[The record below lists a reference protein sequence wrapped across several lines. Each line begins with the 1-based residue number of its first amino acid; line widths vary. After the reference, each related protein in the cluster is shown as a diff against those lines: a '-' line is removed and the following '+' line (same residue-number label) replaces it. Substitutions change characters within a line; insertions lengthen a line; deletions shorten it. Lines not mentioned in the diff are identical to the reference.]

1 MERKTKKH
9 AGKSRSRYGHWGAV
23 FLLLFGVAGCAAVGP
38 DYVRPDIKA
47 PAQWDTVAADPDG
60 TGKADPDALA
70 AWWHTLDD
78 PVLNRLIDAA
88 AANNLDVKS
97 AFSRVREARARK
109 AKSAASQLPGVDAT
123 ASAQKRLSSSAAGS
137 SETSELYSAG
147 VDAGWEIDLFGGI
160 RRSMEAAQADIEA
173 GVEDLNDVMVTL
185 LAEAAL
191 NYVDVRTYQARLAVT
206 SKNID
211 AQQQTW
217 EILGTLFQAGMGD
230 ALAVDQARY
239 NLESSRAKIPDL
251 KVGLAQA
258 INRLVVLTGQPAET
272 LRRMVADVRS
282 VPRATLQLAVG
293 VPADLLRRRPDIRR
307 AERELA
313 AQTARVG
320 EAEAALYPTFTL
332 NGSIGL
338 DALTI
343 GNLFASGSRSG
354 FFGPAF
360 NWPVFDGGA
369 TRANIR
375 AQGELLQQARLS
387 YEASVLDAVEEVEN
401 ALAAY
406 VQEQHKYESLTAA
419 TDSARSASEIAVNQY
434 TTGLIGFSDVLD
446 AQRSLLSFED
456 QLAQSRGSLMSTL
469 VRLYKALGGG
479 WQSFE
484 HASFSESSEDRG

>member
-1 MERKTKKH
+1 MERNTEKD
-9 AGKSRSRYGHWGAV
+9 AGSSRNCRRYWVTV
-23 FLLLFGVAGCAAVGP
+23 FLVLFAVAGCAAVGP

-47 PAQWDTVAADPDG
+47 PARWDTVAADPDG
-60 TGKADPDALA
+60 IGKADPDALA

-97 AFSRVREARARK
+97 ALSRVREARARK
-109 AKSAASQLPGVDAT
+109 AKSTASQLPGVDAT
-123 ASAQKRLSSSAAGS
+123 ASAQKRLSSSATGS

-147 VDAGWEIDLFGGI
+147 VDAGWEIDLFGGV
-160 RRSMEAAQADIEA
+160 RRSVEAAQADIEA

-185 LAEAAL
+185 LAEVAL

-211 AQQQTW
+211 AQLQTW
-217 EILGTLFQAGMGD
+217 EILETLFQAGMGD

-251 KVGLAQA
+251 NVGLTEAV
-258 INRLVVLTGQPAET
+258 NRLVVLTGQPSET
-272 LRRMVADVRS
+272 LRRMVADDRS
-282 VPRATLQLAVG
+282 VPGATLQLAVG

-320 EAEAALYPTFTL
+320 EAEAARYPTFTL

-338 DALTI
+338 DALSI
-343 GNLFASGSRSG
+343 GSLFASGSRSG
-354 FFGPAF
+354 SFGPAF

-369 TRANIR
+369 LRANVR
-375 AQGELLQQARLS
+375 VQGELQQQARLN
-387 YEASVLDAVEEVEN
+387 YEASVLNAVEEVEN

-406 VQEQHKYESLTAA
+406 VQEQHKYESLAA
-419 TDSARSASEIAVNQY
+419 AADSARSASDLAAQQY
-434 TTGLIGFSDVLD
+434 ASGLIGFSDVLE

-456 QLAQSRGSLMSTL
+456 QLAQSRGTLLSDL

-479 WQSFE
+479 WQSFGQP
-484 HASFSESSEDRG
+484 SFSDSPDDKG